1 VSETAKTILVI
12 GATGSIGVPVCH
24 FLAKSGYS
32 LVLAARDTE
41 NLQMLCRELK
51 SAGAASHAW
60 VCVDTA
66 DDQSIDAFAEEVAAR
81 NISVDGVVLIPPR
94 PPRLHE
100 AVPASNAWHEFF
112 QKSFIGPSALL
123 KTAIATMKPD
133 PANGRRSKVVIILG
147 IFAASLPDE
156 LATSN
161 LLHGAWAGEAKR
173 LAFALGERGIHVN
186 SLSLDKEVARWRGG
200 SFKRAADVETMFEQR
215 QADGASNAPSG
226 EWRRP
231 DEVGIAVEILLSPFS
246 DDMTG
251 LDIQHDS
258 VSSFKYSRRK
268 PTIATGRPQ
277 ARG

>member
-1 VSETAKTILVI
+1 MSETAKTILVI

-51 SAGAASHAW
+51 SAGAASHTW
-60 VCVDTA
+60 ICVDTA

-100 AVPASNAWHEFF
+100 PVPASNAWHEFF

-123 KTAIATMKPD
+123 KMAIATMKPD

-161 LLHGAWAGEAKR
+161 LLRGAWAGEAKR

-186 SLSLDKEVARWRGG
+186 TLSLDGKVAPWRGA
-200 SFKRAADVETMFEQR
+200 SFKHAAHAETTFEQR
-215 QADGASNAPSG
+215 QGDDAWNMSSREWG
-226 EWRRP
+226 EP
-231 DEVGIAVEILLSPFS
+231 DEVGIAVEILLSSFS

-251 LDIQHDS
+251 LDVQHDG
-258 VSSFKYSRRK
+258 VSPFKYSRRK
-268 PTIATGRPQ
+268 SAIATARPQ
-277 ARG
+277 AHS

>member
-1 VSETAKTILVI
+1 VARVFPEELHRP
-12 GATGSIGVPVCH
+12 IGVAQDGNCH
-24 FLAKSGYS
+24 NETRSGEWS
-32 LVLAARDTE
+32 
-41 NLQMLCRELK
+41 
-51 SAGAASHAW
+51 
-60 VCVDTA
+60 
-66 DDQSIDAFAEEVAAR
+66 SIE
-81 NISVDGVVLIPPR
+81 
-94 PPRLHE
+94 
-100 AVPASNAWHEFF
+100 
-112 QKSFIGPSALL
+112 
-123 KTAIATMKPD
+123 
-133 PANGRRSKVVIILG
+133 GRHYFRYL
-147 IFAASLPDE
+147 AASLPDE

>member
-12 GATGSIGVPVCH
+12 GATGTIGVPVCH

-51 SAGAASHAW
+51 SVGTAGHMW
-60 VCVDTA
+60 ICVDTA
-66 DDQSIDAFAEEVAAR
+66 NDQSIDAFAEEVAAR
-81 NISVDGVVLIPPR
+81 NIAADGVVLIPPQ

-100 AVPASNAWHEFF
+100 PVPASNAWHEFF

-147 IFAASLPDE
+147 VFAASLPDE

-161 LLHGAWAGEAKR
+161 LLRGAWAGEAKR
-173 LAFALGERGIHVN
+173 LAFALGELGIHVN
-186 SLSLDKEVARWRGG
+186 TLSLDGKDAWRNA
-200 SFKRAADVETMFEQR
+200 SFKRAAPAETMFEQR
-215 QADGASNAPSG
+215 QGDDAWNISPRKWA
-226 EWRRP
+226 EP
-231 DEVGIAVEILLSPFS
+231 DEVGIAVEILLSSFS

-251 LDIQHDS
+251 LDVQHDGIS
-258 VSSFKYSRRK
+258 PFKYSRRK
-268 PTIATGRPQ
+268 SAIATARSQ
-277 ARG
+277 AHS